1 MKKTVVPFMLVWF
14 LNGVFSSCAQPN
26 QEKTIKESKKMN
38 PEQNPENSEKIETAT
53 FGAGCFWC
61 VEAAFQLLE
70 GVESTTSG
78 YSGGHVKNPAYR
90 EVCNETTGH
99 AEVIQI
105 KFHPDKISYDELL
118 EAFWASHDP
127 TTLNQQGNDIG
138 TQYRSVI
145 FYHNQKQKE
154 LAEAYKEK
162 LDASGAFAKPVATEI
177 TAYSNFYKAEDYHQ
191 NYFNNNGDQ
200 PYCSFV
206 IQPKL
211 EKFKNVFKD
220 RLKAK

>member
-1 MKKTVVPFMLVWF
+1 MKKLVVPFMLVWF
-14 LNGVFSSCAQPN
+14 LNSIFTSCAQPN
-26 QEKTIKESKKMN
+26 QEKSKESKKMN
-38 PEQNPENSEKIETAT
+38 TTQDPKNSEKLETAT

-61 VEAAFQLLE
+61 VEAAFQTLE
-70 GVESTTSG
+70 GVESTISG

-90 EVCNETTGH
+90 EVCNGTTGH

-105 KFHPDKISYDELL
+105 KYDPAKISFETLL
-118 EAFWASHDP
+118 EAFWGSHDP

-145 FYHNQKQKE
+145 FYHNDKQKE
-154 LAEAYKEK
+154 LAEGYKKK
-162 LDASGAFAKPVATEI
+162 LNESGAFAKPIVTEI
-177 TAYSNFYKAEDYHQ
+177 SPYTNFYKAEDYHQ
-191 NYFNNNGDQ
+191 NYFNANGDQ

-211 EKFKNVFKD
+211 EKFKKVFKD
-220 RLKAK
+220 KLKK